1 MTQSSIAIVGS
12 GIVGTTIAS
21 LLTQKGY
28 DVDVFEKGAEY
39 PYPHA
44 PQFQEEV
51 HYMYENPTYRPPDDL
66 KDVTV
71 SGDYQPDLN
80 QDFYMVVGGSST
92 RWSGIAL
99 RMIPND
105 FKTKTLYG
113 YGEDW
118 PIAYDD
124 IEPYYC
130 KAEELLG
137 VSGTDTDNPFAPP
150 RSKPYPMPAF
160 ELTYQDALFAE
171 KLRKDGIILHTTPQ
185 TRTRIAYG
193 DRPACE
199 NYGPC
204 EVCPTGARYS
214 PNYHLQLAQKTGKCK
229 IHTNVSVR
237 KILLNQS
244 GQAKGLIYQQVGDT
258 KEQEHTAKVVII
270 AANAVES
277 ARLLLLSK
285 NEQHPNGIGNNSAHV
300 GQHLTFHHGWHGHL
314 HYKDP
319 VYPARFGGWT
329 GQCHQ
334 FIDPPTRSKHGGT
347 KIEFP
352 FIDAPDKFLI
362 APTDPWKTGADV
374 IAEFENIKHWQGIR
388 FHSEASEGP
397 KKYVSLSEKRD
408 RFGDRFAH
416 VHYQTDDRDYETYQ
430 FVSKL
435 FGRIASATGADDTL
449 FMKFKQF
456 TSTAHHHGTCRM
468 GTDPKNSVVDSYGK
482 VHGISNLFIAGG
494 STFIGSATVNP
505 TLTMVALAIRTSEY
519 ISEQVK

>member
-1 MTQSSIAIVGS
+1 MTQSSIVIVGS
-12 GIVGTTIAS
+12 GIVGTTIAY
-21 LLTQKGY
+21 LLAQKGY

-44 PQFQEEV
+44 SQFQEEV
-51 HYMYENPTYRPPDDL
+51 HYMYENPTYKPPEDL
-66 KDVTV
+66 KNVPT
-71 SGDYQPDLN
+71 SGDYQRDLN
-80 QDFYMVVGGSST
+80 QDFYMVVGGSAT
-92 RWSGIAL
+92 RWSGITL

-118 PIAYDD
+118 PITYDE

-137 VSGTDTDNPFAPP
+137 VSGTDADNPFAPR
-150 RSKPYPMPAF
+150 RSKPYPMPPF
-160 ELTYQDALFAE
+160 ELTYQDVLFAE
-171 KLRKDGIILHTTPQ
+171 KLRQDGITLHTTPQ
-185 TRTRIAYG
+185 ARTRVSYG

-229 IHTNVSVR
+229 VHTNVAARRIIVD
-237 KILLNQS
+237 QS
-244 GQAKGLIYQQVGDT
+244 GQATGIIYQKIGET
-258 KEQEHTAKVVII
+258 KEQEHAAGVVIV

-285 NEQHPNGIGNNSAHV
+285 TERYPDGIGNTSGHV
-300 GQHLTFHHGWHGHL
+300 GKHLTFHHGWHGEL
-314 HYKDP
+314 HYKEP

-352 FIDAPDKFLI
+352 FIDAPDKFLR
-362 APTDPWKTGADV
+362 APTDQWKTGSDV
-374 IAEFENIKHWQGIR
+374 IAEFENIKHWHAVR

-397 KKYVSLSEKRD
+397 EKYVALSEKRD
-408 RFGDRFAH
+408 RLGDPFAH
-416 VHYQTDDRDYETYQ
+416 VYYQADDRDYETYQ
-430 FVSKL
+430 FVSQL
-435 FGRIASATGADDTL
+435 FKRIAVATGADDTL
-449 FMKFKQF
+449 FMQFKQF
-456 TSTAHHHGTCRM
+456 SSTAHHHGTCRM
-468 GTDPKNSVVDSYGK
+468 GTDPKNSVVDPYGK
-482 VHGISNLFIAGG
+482 VHGISNLFLAGG
-494 STFIGSATVNP
+494 STFVGSATVNP

-519 ISEQVK
+519 ISQQVK